1 MMIMRNIKYQFV
13 LLIAAILLI
22 IIALSC
28 TNPFAPGLE
37 TNKQG
42 NALLGDQT
50 TVDGVFQ
57 NFRYAYIFK
66 DTVTY
71 GKLLHDDFTF
81 IYRNYDK
88 GVDLS
93 WGRDEDMR
101 TTARMFNGTQNLDL
115 IWNEISFS
123 VGDSLLLDVSRGFTL
138 TITFSPTDIVNI
150 FGRANFRL
158 KRDKPTEIWKILQ
171 WRDESNY

>member
-1 MMIMRNIKYQFV
+1 MRIYLN
-13 LLIAAILLI
+13 I
-22 IIALSC
+22 IIASAIIISALSC

-37 TNKQG
+37 G
-42 NALLGDQT
+42 NLQNNTLLGDQT
-50 TVDGVFQ
+50 NVDGIFQ
-57 NFRYAYIFK
+57 NFRYAYIFQ
-66 DTVTY
+66 DTVVY

-101 TTARMFNGTQNLDL
+101 TTSRMFNATQNLDL
-115 IWNEISFS
+115 IWNEISFT
-123 VGDSLLLDVSRGFTL
+123 VGDSILLDVSRGFTL
-138 TITFSPTDIVNI
+138 KITFSPTDIVNV

-158 KRDKPTEIWKILQ
+158 KRDTPSDIWKILQ